1 MIALPQRL
9 CCKVIIHRINS
20 SKPMSKEIDDFSETV
35 SLIYEAGLDPEVWP
49 HALQSMCR
57 HVNASKA
64 QILYIDPE
72 DLYFSFAC
80 GYGFNPYTYDI
91 GASRFR
97 RYMQSDPVALYG
109 IQHLNQVFADRRV
122 IDETVIKQSPAQREI
137 RDPANMEFLLTS
149 FLSDSDLEWTGVC
162 FMRGKESEAFSLDD
176 EAIFSRFIP
185 HIKRA
190 SFIHKSLASTS
201 HLKTLQSSVLDNI
214 EQGIIVVDELHDVVA
229 TNKKADEILDRSK
242 GLHIKRKR
250 LICANKKVGT
260 LLFQN
265 IEESLDNKQTGNRS
279 RTAVRIIDE
288 LNNSIFLVTTPLQL
302 QRFKENQQKL
312 PDSTHY
318 YTARIPVKSHV
329 LITLC
334 EADST
339 PKTSVNILIDL
350 FGLTP
355 AEAALTVELSSGDSL
370 QQAAKTLG
378 RTPGTARIQLQSIFE
393 KTDTNRQSNLIRLL
407 MSIP

>member
-1 MIALPQRL
+1 MTT
-9 CCKVIIHRINS
+9 
-20 SKPMSKEIDDFSETV
+20 EIDDFSETV
-35 SLIYEAGLDPEVWP
+35 SLIYEAGLDPEMWP

-109 IQHLNQVFADRRV
+109 IQHMNQAFADRRV

-137 RDPANMEFLLTS
+137 RDPANMEFLLTA
-149 FLSDSDLEWTGVC
+149 FLSDNDMEWTGIC
-162 FMRGKESEAFSLDD
+162 FMRGKESEAFNLND
-176 EAIFSRFIP
+176 EITLNRFIP

-190 SFIHKSLASTS
+190 SFMHKSLASSS

-229 TNKKADEILDRSK
+229 TNKKADDILDQNK
-242 GLHIKRKR
+242 HLYIKRKR
-250 LICANKKVGT
+250 LVCADKQVGT

-265 IEESLDNKQTGNRS
+265 IGESLDNQQKNNRS
-279 RTAVRIIDE
+279 RTAVRIQHG
-288 LNNSIFLVTTPLQL
+288 SGRSTFLVTTPLQL
-302 QRFKENQQKL
+302 QRFKESQQKL

-318 YTARIPVKSHV
+318 YTARIPVKNHA

-334 EADST
+334 EVDSA
-339 PKTSVNILIDL
+339 PKASVNILMDL

-355 AEAALTVELSSGDSL
+355 AEAALAVALSSGDSL

-378 RTPGTARIQLQSIFE
+378 RTSGTARIQLQSIFE
-393 KTDTNRQSNLIRLL
+393 KTDTNRQANLIRLL
-407 MSIP
+407 MAIP